1 MYDTAG
7 DKHHFFFFFFDNLKN
22 YIPKHKKKKK
32 EKQTKEK
39 KSKTNKYFC
48 IHIENFIKL
57 KTY

>member
-1 MYDTAG
+1 MYDTQG
-7 DKHHFFFFFFDNLKN
+7 DKHHVYFSDNLIN
-22 YIPKHKKKKK
+22 YRPIQTKRK

-48 IHIENFIKL
+48 IQIENFIKL

>member
-7 DKHHFFFFFFDNLKN
+7 DKHHVFFFDNLIN
-22 YIPKHKKKKK
+22 YRPTHTQKK

-48 IHIENFIKL
+48 IQIENFIKL